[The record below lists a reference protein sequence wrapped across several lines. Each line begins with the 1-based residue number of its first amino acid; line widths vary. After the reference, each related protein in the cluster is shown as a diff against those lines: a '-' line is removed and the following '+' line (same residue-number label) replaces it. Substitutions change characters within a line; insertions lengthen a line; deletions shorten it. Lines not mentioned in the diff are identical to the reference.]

1 MAPARDATES
11 TALLRAANELD
22 VARHRRRRATIASV
36 AVVAVAVA
44 SIVAR
49 GRVSREGAG
58 APFLV
63 QFQVDV
69 GCIELDVVDR
79 SPIEDFYGS
88 DIASVR
94 LLRRGDDPI
103 EEFGGASRRA
113 GGVELTQSGWSTIYV
128 GRARV
133 RAGEE
138 IGFGLVNARGETIF
152 ELGYNK
158 RFPATGE
165 LANATCLANVPA
177 GGGVYRNR
185 VIPKRSSMRLVD
197 GVRRFE
203 TTWAGCLERCPLTV
217 KLIACTGPATGDEDN
232 VWGIE
237 ESVAKTDVW
246 RNYKG
251 HFTSVSSGEFN
262 TWGLNT
268 VTGTLAWTR
277 NADLN
282 QFSRDNWNTATNN
295 PVANGVAQGTMVDF
309 DAGYDALIGV
319 TDTSIHTSGGYMWSR
334 PVDGSGDWGFADDG
348 GGKGVQVTI
357 GRTHHFHM
365 NKQYNM
371 WSAELPN
378 GGWVRQHVKTVK
390 QVEVGDSDAFVV
402 YQDGRTLK
410 RKASDMTGDWS
421 TISIPSALS
430 TATISQITVG
440 ATALWLLDG
449 NGNLWGC
456 DLPCRDSGGFVRAA
470 NAPANI
476 ISIDAGKVIHNVP
489 N

>member
-49 GRVSREGAG
+49 GRASREGAG
-58 APFLV
+58 APFEV

-79 SPIEDFYGS
+79 SPLEDFYGS

-152 ELGYNK
+152 ELGHNK

-185 VIPKRSSMRLVD
+185 VIPKSRACGSSTACVD
-197 GVRRFE
+197 SRRR
-203 TTWAGCLERCPLTV
+203 GL
-217 KLIACTGPATGDEDN
+217 D
-232 VWGIE
+232 
-237 ESVAKTDVW
+237 
-246 RNYKG
+246 
-251 HFTSVSSGEFN
+251 VSSG
-262 TWGLNT
+262 
-268 VTGTLAWTR
+268 AR
-277 NADLN
+277 
-282 QFSRDNWNTATNN
+282 
-295 PVANGVAQGTMVDF
+295 
-309 DAGYDALIGV
+309 
-319 TDTSIHTSGGYMWSR
+319 
-334 PVDGSGDWGFADDG
+334 
-348 GGKGVQVTI
+348 
-357 GRTHHFHM
+357 
-365 NKQYNM
+365 
-371 WSAELPN
+371 
-378 GGWVRQHVKTVK
+378 
-390 QVEVGDSDAFVV
+390 
-402 YQDGRTLK
+402 
-410 RKASDMTGDWS
+410 
-421 TISIPSALS
+421 
-430 TATISQITVG
+430 
-440 ATALWLLDG
+440 
-449 NGNLWGC
+449 
-456 DLPCRDSGGFVRAA
+456 
-470 NAPANI
+470 
-476 ISIDAGKVIHNVP
+476 
-489 N
+489 